1 MECVP
6 VYSSG
11 NEIIST
17 TTILLDSQGKFLVIA
32 SLFMMEEHEVGLLQ
46 PIIQHVKSSSLTLT

>member
-17 TTILLDSQGKFLVIA
+17 TTILLDSQGKFLMIA
-32 SLFMMEEHEVGLLQ
+32 SLFMMKEHEVGLHQ